1 MNVKI
6 IDILEKS
13 ISGYKV
19 ILGIGN
25 ERITVEWYGSK
36 PKKNFE
42 YSVEIDID
50 DELTWNN
57 NIVLA
62 TESTTSIKQE
72 ENHINIVAKLDYNH
86 EDNLASLNMNGSVV
100 LIDLDGM
107 DKDISNEWVKI
118 QCSSIKVY
126 NINL

>member
-19 ILGIGN
+19 ILEIDN
-25 ERITVEWYGSK
+25 ERITVEWDGSK
-36 PKKNFE
+36 PEKNVE
-42 YSVEIDID
+42 YSIEIDID
-50 DELTWNN
+50 DELIWNN
-57 NIVLA
+57 NIALA
-62 TESTTSIKQE
+62 TESTTSIKQD

-107 DKDISNEWVKI
+107 NKDISNEWVKI